1 MGIFTSCFV
10 TFTVAIL
17 FVSMLGGI
25 YSYGR
30 KRIFLGGFAIG
41 AWGFLALAYGVFNLE
56 SFGSRM
62 LTTEALK
69 YIKSCLGEDPSY
81 YYYAN
86 TDPFN
91 DAREQVGF
99 IGNCVFT
106 LTSGL
111 LCALA
116 ALLFARDASPPEHVA
131 RSRFKVSTESIQ
143 KREFAISSGE
153 KR

>member
-1 MGIFTSCFV
+1 MGILTSCFV
-10 TFTVAIL
+10 TFTVAML
-17 FVSMLGGI
+17 FLSMLGGI
-25 YSYGR
+25 YGHGR

-56 SFGSRM
+56 DFGSRM

-69 YIKSCLGEDPSY
+69 YIRNSCLGENPSY
-81 YYYAN
+81 QYY
-86 TDPFN
+86 TDPLN
-91 DAREQVGF
+91 DAREQVDY
-99 IGNCVFT
+99 IGHCVFT

-116 ALLFARDASPPEHVA
+116 ARLFARDASLHEHAA
-131 RSRFKVSTESIQ
+131 RPRFKVSTESIL